1 MSKIYNHS
9 PIFRETRIALK
20 TDKKNFSII
29 WRTCSTTHAVI
40 MFSLSTYY
48 WIYVFPKYRTRDF
61 ASIHKI
67 ETYEE
72 NAFQLMIGFLWYDMI
87 VEISQTC
94 QIDSVI
100 HHILC
105 LLSLY
110 STLITNNHATTYYN
124 MMLYMAEGS
133 TPWLNISWVC
143 FNINAVDNIICKLSS
158 MNLRSIRVFVSI
170 WIQKCGLPI
179 SFSCINIFIH
189 EKRLM
194 ITFFL
199 FRICIPTYICWNL
212 NYYSN
217 EWPWETKPYTH
228 QLFVF
233 NNFLAFFFA
242 ILNYYW
248 FYKLVKIA
256 FGGKTISNDNKCI

>member
-1 MSKIYNHS
+1 MLIYTASLFLYHFVLSKIYNHL

-133 TPWLNISWVC
+133 THWLNISWVC
-143 FNINAVDNIICKLSS
+143 FNINALDNIICKLSS
-158 MNLRSIRVFVSI
+158 MN
-170 WIQKCGLPI
+170 
-179 SFSCINIFIH
+179 
-189 EKRLM
+189 LM

-199 FRICIPTYICWNL
+199 FRICIPTYVCWNL

-256 FGGKTISNDNKCI
+256 FGGKTISNDDKGI